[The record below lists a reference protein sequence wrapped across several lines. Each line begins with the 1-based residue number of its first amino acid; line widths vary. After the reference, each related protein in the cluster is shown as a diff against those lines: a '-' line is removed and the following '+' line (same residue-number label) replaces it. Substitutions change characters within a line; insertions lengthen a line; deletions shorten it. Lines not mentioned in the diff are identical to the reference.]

1 MIFRIW
7 SLILPFLH
15 LIHIATGQLSVD
27 WWSVGVSYYRGL
39 VPGRGEERPDSGQSR
54 RLEPE
59 PASLSCTS
67 HDGEPGNTSCG
78 TCVVSCV
85 PVMHQSWRG
94 ARDHIMC
101 HLCRVMCPC
110 HAPVMTGSPG
120 SHHVALVS
128 WWHRDVTVSSHLDRI
143 LVREGYMS
151 VNKLE
156 WSQSYWQSIIPKN
169 KYYQMRCY
177 YYSDKKLIV
186 NVRQKESEQKVTI
199 TSYIVIKCCC
209 TASCWWSQVLF
220 YGLSM

>member
-67 HDGEPGNTSCG
+67 HDGEPGITSCG
-78 TCVVSCV
+78 TCVLVT
-85 PVMHQSWRG
+85 SWRDG
-94 ARDHIMC
+94 VKSPWQD
-101 HLCRVMCPC
+101 
-110 HAPVMTGSPG
+110 TG
-120 SHHVALVS
+120 
-128 WWHRDVTVSSHLDRI
+128 
-143 LVREGYMS
+143 EGYMS

-186 NVRQKESEQKVTI
+186 NFRQKESEQKVTI